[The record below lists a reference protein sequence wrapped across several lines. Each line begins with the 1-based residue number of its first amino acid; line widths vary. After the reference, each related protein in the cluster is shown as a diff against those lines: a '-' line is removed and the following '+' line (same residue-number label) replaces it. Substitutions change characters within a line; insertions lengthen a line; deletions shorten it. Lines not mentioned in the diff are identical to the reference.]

1 MSPRQFNCGVAVHIK
16 LFEFIEDIYKRW
28 LKHRFGQPKLKKLKQ
43 IAIDEI
49 SVRKGHKYV
58 TLVLDLK
65 TGAVV
70 FVGEGKRADSLT
82 PFWER
87 LKRSGARIE
96 AVAMDMGPAY
106 IEAVMDNLPGVPIV
120 FDKFHVVKLMN
131 EKLTEIRRWLH
142 RELKDVLQKDVLK
155 GTRLIL
161 LKSPENLNDE
171 RDERQRLQEALKL
184 NEPLAVAYYL
194 KEDLRQIWSQP
205 DKDSGEAFLNDWI
218 ARAMAS
224 GVGPLMTMART
235 LATHRSGVLAW
246 YDHPIS
252 SAKLEGTYNKIK
264 TMKRQAYGY
273 RDKEFFELRIMGIHE
288 SKYARTG

>member
-49 SVRKGHKYV
+49 SVRKGHKHV

-106 IEAVMDNLPGVPIV
+106 IEAVMDNLPGVPIF

-161 LKSPENLNDE
+161 LKNPENLNTE
-171 RDERQRLQEALKL
+171 EV
-184 NEPLAVAYYL
+184 PL
-194 KEDLRQIWSQP
+194 R
-205 DKDSGEAFLNDWI
+205 
-218 ARAMAS
+218 
-224 GVGPLMTMART
+224 
-235 LATHRSGVLAW
+235 
-246 YDHPIS
+246 
-252 SAKLEGTYNKIK
+252 
-264 TMKRQAYGY
+264 
-273 RDKEFFELRIMGIHE
+273 RIG
-288 SKYARTG
+288 